1 MPATKLPDEYHTPKV
16 TVEKPAAEDKISMT
30 KVQSL
35 FPAKVIYVGRI
46 SGQVYTFVEPGSVLD
61 VDSRD
66 VPDMLAYRIG
76 TTNCCG
82 GADPTGN
89 KVFQVV

>member
-1 MPATKLPDEYHTPKV
+1 MPETKPTPKV
-16 TVEKPAAEDKISMT
+16 TVDKTVAEDKISMT

-35 FPAKVIYVGRI
+35 FPAKVVYIGRI
-46 SGQVYTFVEPGSVLD
+46 SGQRYVFPEAGSILD

-66 VPDMLAYRIG
+66 VADMLAYRIG

-82 GADPTGN
+82 GGYPDGN
-89 KVFQVV
+89 RVFQTLA